1 MGVAGGAVVQVGLH
15 RTATNG
21 EAGFNRGIAR
31 AVYGGSL
38 EGGTAVNMAR
48 HAGRYLVAY
57 DINYAANS
65 IRAVDQSRR
74 TAGNLN
80 FFCCLWIN
88 RYRVICRLG
97 GYITGAFAVLQNEH
111 AFAAQTA
118 NDRPGGCGSDR
129 KSVV

>member
-1 MGVAGGAVVQVGLH
+1 MGVAGGTVVQVGLH
-15 RTATNG
+15 RKATDR
-21 EAGFNRGIAR
+21 EAGFNRGISR

-38 EGGTAVNMAR
+38 ESSTSVNMAR

-65 IRAVDQSRR
+65 IRAVDQGRR

-88 RYRVICRLG
+88 RYRVIGRLG
-97 GYITGAFAVLQNEH
+97 GDITGAFAILQNEH

-118 NDRPGGCGSDR
+118 NDRPGGCGSHR
-129 KSVV
+129 S